1 LPPLPLGREEAVMN
15 LSDSNRFSRQVAG
28 GAMILAPVVLVLA
41 ESLHARLQTDPAGQF
56 AAVADD
62 TARWYAA
69 HALILLAL
77 ALLVPAFVG
86 VVDLA
91 RRSRP
96 LLAHV
101 ALIVFF
107 PGLIALAAIVGMELV
122 LWQMAQP
129 EASRAEMI
137 SLLERLN
144 GSAGIEPLFAV
155 ALLFPFAWLLG
166 GLALYVSRAAPV
178 WAAAAIGLSQPV
190 GFIGELAEGPKALAV
205 AAQLVFAIGL
215 VPIGVQLLRRPD
227 ERWENTPATVAV

>member
-1 LPPLPLGREEAVMN
+1 MN
-15 LSDSNRFSRQVAG
+15 LSDSSRFSRRVAG
-28 GAMILAPVVLVLA
+28 GGMILGPIVIVLA
-41 ESLHARLQTDPAGQF
+41 EVLHARLQTDPAGQF
-56 AAVADD
+56 AAVADN
-62 TARWYAA
+62 TGRWYAA

-77 ALLVPAFVG
+77 VLLVPAFVG

-101 ALIVFF
+101 ALLVFI
-107 PGLIALAAIVGMELV
+107 PGLIALTAVVGMELV

-129 EASRAEMI
+129 EANRAEMI

-144 GSAGIEPLFAV
+144 GSQGIEPLFAV

-166 GLALYVSRAAPV
+166 GLGLHLSRAAPL

-205 AAQLVFAIGL
+205 AAQLVFAVGL
-215 VPIGVQLLRRPD
+215 VPIGVRLLRRPD
-227 ERWENTPATVAV
+227 ERWENAPAAAAV

>member
-1 LPPLPLGREEAVMN
+1 MN
-15 LSDSNRFSRQVAG
+15 LSDSSRFSRQVAG
-28 GAMILAPVVLVLA
+28 VGMILGPLVIVLA
-41 ESLHARLQTDPAGQF
+41 EVLHARLQTDPAGQF
-56 AAVADD
+56 AAAADD
-62 TARWYAA
+62 TGRWYAA

-86 VVDLA
+86 LVDLA

-101 ALIVFF
+101 ALIAFF
-107 PGLIALAAIVGMELV
+107 PGLIALTAIVGMELV

-129 EASRAEMI
+129 EANRTEMI

-144 GSAGIEPLFAV
+144 GNAGIEPLFAV

-166 GLALYVSRAAPV
+166 GLGLHLSRAAPL
-178 WAAAAIGLSQPV
+178 WAALAIGLSQPV

-205 AAQLVFAIGL
+205 AAQVVFAVGL
-215 VPIGVQLLRRPD
+215 VPMGVRLLRRPD
-227 ERWENTPATVAV
+227 ERWENAPAAAAV

>member
-1 LPPLPLGREEAVMN
+1 MN
-15 LSDSNRFSRQVAG
+15 VSDPSRFNRQVACG
-28 GAMILAPVVLVLA
+28 GMILGPIVIVLA
-41 ESLHARLQTDPAGQF
+41 ELLHARLQTDPAGQF
-56 AAVADD
+56 AAVADN
-62 TARWYAA
+62 TGRWYAA

-77 ALLVPAFVG
+77 VLLVPAFVG
-86 VVDLA
+86 VVNLA

-107 PGLIALAAIVGMELV
+107 PGLIALTAIVGMELV

-129 EASRAEMI
+129 EATRAEMI

-166 GLALYVSRAAPV
+166 GLGLYLSRAVPL

-205 AAQLVFAIGL
+205 TAQLVFAVGL
-215 VPIGVQLLRRPD
+215 VPIGIRLLRQHD
-227 ERWENTPATVAV
+227 EQPETATTAAVSTPSTA